1 MQRLLYIAK
10 FEYFRHLRRRMFL
23 LTTFGVPL
31 LLVAGFVLLFA
42 ALVLTNQP
50 ESAIGYVDQAEVL
63 PADAEALLPAAET
76 PLPVPLRAYPDEAAA
91 REAFVAGDIAAY
103 VVIPPD
109 YLDSGSITAYG
120 AGELSMEGEQSLRT
134 LLRAGLLEGATPQ
147 VIARAFDPIETLR
160 RSTLDGGQT
169 IVGGGI
175 WFILLPYL
183 FGMLFLVATFSS
195 SSYLLQAIVEEK
207 ENRTMEIVVTSVK
220 PAQLIAGKTLGLG
233 ALGLTQALVWLLFG
247 ALLAGVGAIFLE
259 PLRTFN
265 LPGDILLIALLAF
278 IPGYLLFAGL
288 MIGIGAMVSS
298 QQEGQQM
305 ASMLTLTGMLPFILN
320 FVFVTNPN
328 GALAV
333 GLSLFP
339 LSAPLALVMRLP
351 LAQVPLW
358 QILLSLGLL
367 TASAVLVVLAV
378 GRIFRLGML
387 HYGKPI
393 RPGELVRLLRAS

>member
-1 MQRLLYIAK
+1 
-10 FEYFRHLRRRMFL
+10 
-23 LTTFGVPL
+23 
-31 LLVAGFVLLFA
+31 
-42 ALVLTNQP
+42 
-50 ESAIGYVDQAEVL
+50 
-63 PADAEALLPAAET
+63 
-76 PLPVPLRAYPDEAAA
+76 
-91 REAFVAGDIAAY
+91 
-103 VVIPPD
+103 
-109 YLDSGSITAYG
+109 
-120 AGELSMEGEQSLRT
+120 
-134 LLRAGLLEGATPQ
+134 
-147 VIARAFDPIETLR
+147 
-160 RSTLDGGQT
+160 
-169 IVGGGI
+169 
-175 WFILLPYL
+175 
-183 FGMLFLVATFSS
+183 
-195 SSYLLQAIVEEK
+195 
-207 ENRTMEIVVTSVK
+207 
-220 PAQLIAGKTLGLG
+220 
-233 ALGLTQALVWLLFG
+233 
-247 ALLAGVGAIFLE
+247 
-259 PLRTFN
+259 
-265 LPGDILLIALLAF
+265 
-278 IPGYLLFAGL
+278 
-288 MIGIGAMVSS
+288 MVSS